1 MKERPILFSTEM
13 VKAILEGRKTQTRRV
28 IKPQPNDIRESPFVK
43 SGIETTHGY
52 EIKPKYEPG
61 DRLWVRETW
70 NVLDSDGCKPS
81 DISPI
86 KERAIY
92 KANGD
97 EYPFWRPSIFMPRWA
112 SRITLEVTNVRV
124 ERVRDISFENCL
136 SEGCSDKYKH
146 YDANC
151 KHEVN
156 GECCQGWHYGQKW
169 NFYYLWNSINA
180 KRGYGWDVNP
190 WVWVIEF
197 KMVEDCSY
205 DLR

>member
-1 MKERPILFSTEM
+1 MKERPILFSTKM

-52 EIKPKYEPG
+52 EIKLKHEPG

-112 SRITLEVTNVRV
+112 SRIALEVVNVRV
-124 ERVRDISFENCL
+124 ERVQDISEEDAMH
-136 SEGCSDKYKH
+136 EGATPLLVDPDGGSCPYCEGFR
-146 YDANC
+146 A
-151 KHEVN
+151 
-156 GECCQGWHYGQKW
+156 
-169 NFYYLWNSINA
+169 LWDSINA
-180 KRGYGWDVNP
+180 KRGYGWDANP
-190 WVWVIEF
+190 WVWVVEF
-197 KMVEDCSY
+197 EEHKNG
-205 DLR
+205 